1 MSGLQTEGANVE
13 HTSAVQQY
21 NLRKKGEHAFKSLV
35 MNSKTISVVDP
46 ESYAERFCKSARDLF
61 VARGADLEI
70 KMNVKPKS

>member
-1 MSGLQTEGANVE
+1 M
-13 HTSAVQQY
+13 QQY

-46 ESYAERFCKSARDLF
+46 ESYAERFCKSAQDLF
-61 VARGADLEI
+61 VARGADLDI

>member
-1 MSGLQTEGANVE
+1 M
-13 HTSAVQQY
+13 QQY

-61 VARGADLEI
+61 IARGVDLDI
-70 KMNVKPKS
+70 RMDLRPKS

>member
-1 MSGLQTEGANVE
+1 M
-13 HTSAVQQY
+13 QQY

-61 VARGADLEI
+61 IARGADLDI
-70 KMNVKPKS
+70 RMDLRPKS